1 MTKQE
6 TKQLLQSNV
15 LSREEVI
22 RRLEA
27 SPNSLTIY
35 NSLNNKLRE
44 EFLRFCEGKSSIW
57 ICYDVFFKEIF
68 HPDKHPQRLE
78 RLLGAILGQK
88 VKILSTMSN
97 EGSPIS
103 DRGSIV
109 IMDVVVRLSD
119 GTIINLE
126 IQKISYR
133 FPAKRLDCYCSDLI
147 MREYSRLREKEGKKF
162 SYTHMPPVYSIVL
175 FEQSPSE
182 LRSDTKHYIHFGRMK
197 TDTGIELDS
206 IIHYVYVTLD
216 NFKKQM
222 HNNPIKEELDAWLTL
237 LSTQDLDVIE
247 ELVTN
252 FEGFDEIYKEI
263 FQLRTK
269 PEELIQMYNNIFYE
283 ADRNEDRLLI
293 EEMQDMIVERDN
305 TISAQSDAIAER
317 DNAIV
322 ERDNTISAQSDAIA
336 ERDARIAELEQQ
348 LASK

>member
-1 MTKQE
+1 MFSRFNETLWHKKQKAKGRNCMTKQE

-27 SPNSLTIY
+27 SPNSLSIY
-35 NSLNNKLRE
+35 HALNDKLRE
-44 EFLRFCEGKSSIW
+44 EFLCFCEGKSSIW
-57 ICYDVFFKEIF
+57 ICYDVFFKAIF

-109 IMDVVVRLSD
+109 IMDVVVRLAD

-162 SYTHMPPVYSIVL
+162 SYTHMPHVYSIVL
-175 FEQSPSE
+175 FEQNPSE
-182 LRSDTKHYIHFGRMK
+182 LRSDTDHYLHFGRMK
-197 TDTGIELDS
+197 TDTGIVLDS
-206 IIHYVYVTLD
+206 IIRYVYASV
-216 NFKKQM
+216 K
-222 HNNPIKEELDAWLTL
+222 
-237 LSTQDLDVIE
+237 
-247 ELVTN
+247 
-252 FEGFDEIYKEI
+252 
-263 FQLRTK
+263 
-269 PEELIQMYNNIFYE
+269 FY
-283 ADRNEDRLLI
+283 
-293 EEMQDMIVERDN
+293 
-305 TISAQSDAIAER
+305 SD
-317 DNAIV
+317 
-322 ERDNTISAQSDAIA
+322 
-336 ERDARIAELEQQ
+336 
-348 LASK
+348 